1 MSNFAFQVTGA
12 FQGNGQFAFQ
22 GGTTVVTQQQGTFN
36 LRPRRRKKKKEP
48 VIPEIE
54 LFAEK
59 EYSPLQDVVPEHI
72 EALAK
77 VLAEQ
82 GIPINKLLIS
92 YEEDDEE
99 EALIQ
104 ATKILLQ

>member
-1 MSNFAFQVTGA
+1 MANLAFQVTGA

-22 GGTTVVTQQQGTFN
+22 GSTVTVTVDRGTFN
-36 LRPRRRKKKKEP
+36 LRPRRRKKKKTEE
-48 VIPEIE
+48 VVY
-54 LFAEK
+54 ANEK
-59 EYSPLQDVVPEHI
+59 EYSPLPEAVPEHI

-77 VLAEQ
+77 VLAEK
-82 GIPINKLLIS
+82 GIPITDLLVR

-104 ATKILLQ
+104 ATKILIQ